1 MHVFCPFRI
10 QKGGFQAAWTSVE
23 ESTEQHRSVPYPS
36 RKLVWNLLTF
46 AFFSDFPLHCPVK
59 ICRKQHRKRRHKE
72 QKTFIYSAN
81 TVFFF
86 EAFCKMMRH
95 FANICQQKRYKIA
108 ENVG

>member
-81 TVFFF
+81 TVFFRSILQNDA
-86 EAFCKMMRH
+86 AFC
-95 FANICQQKRYKIA
+95 
-108 ENVG
+108 